1 MTAQDT
7 PTLTNQEIDEIMT
20 RMASNPSA
28 QKMVALLVSKYE
40 YDQDLAKQ
48 LAQDVWERVW
58 AQRYKFAG
66 ASKASTWVTAV
77 AHNVC
82 KNYLRSIARSP
93 KLVQSTSTLRCTE
106 ETLHG
111 DPMVQV
117 MVDEYHSAR

>member
-1 MTAQDT
+1 MTERAKAA
-7 PTLTNQEIDEIMT
+7 LTSADIDEIMT

-28 QKMVALLVSKYE
+28 QRMVALLVSKYE

-58 AQRYKFAG
+58 AQRHKFTG
-66 ASKASTWVTAV
+66 TSKASTWVTAV

-93 KLVQSTSTLRCTE
+93 KLVQSAGTLRCTE

-111 DPMVQV
+111 DPMVQA
-117 MVDEYHSAR
+117 MIDEYHSAR